1 MEINNAS
8 LCNGCMAEYAPL
20 DAFCNTCGFPIQGTE
35 REQELH
41 HSERSVKEI
50 ELIDLEEKV
59 ENARKSL
66 FWVAG
71 LCGISFLFTAFK
83 GSSGADQT
91 ADMIVT
97 LILIAAFLGLGLL
110 AKRKASTALISGL
123 SLYVI
128 LNLLIAIV
136 DPISI
141 FSGIIV
147 KIIIIG
153 YLIKGIKA
161 VIEADNLKKE
171 LNIL

>member
-8 LCNGCMAEYAPL
+8 LCNGCAAEYAPL
-20 DAFCNTCGFPIQGTE
+20 DSFCNTCGFPIQGTA

-41 HSERSVKEI
+41 ASERSVKEI
-50 ELIDLEEKV
+50 ELIEMEEKV

-71 LCGISFLFTAFK
+71 LCGISYLLTAFK
-83 GSSGADQT
+83 GPFEADEKIE
-91 ADMIVT
+91 MILT

-128 LNLLIAIV
+128 LHLLNAII
-136 DPISI
+136 DPVNI

-161 VIEADNLKKE
+161 VNKADNLKKE